1 MSEYEQGYHAA
12 LRHLEELACTQ
23 GAWDFAF
30 MYGILAYLRKRAGW
44 RVHAQS
50 EPAPYR

>member
-12 LRHLEELACTQ
+12 LRDLQDLARTQ

-44 RVHAQS
+44 RRPGAVRA
-50 EPAPYR
+50 APV